1 MKYMTIAN
9 MKATPINYMGQQM
22 FTTKQVAD
30 RLGLEQRDLHNCR
43 NKKYLEKGTHWFSL
57 TKSEFMQVA
66 KNNGNNSIP
75 GYVATRIVLWTLEGI
90 NRVIA
95 HKNIDIG
102 EDDGTIPTELVVI
115 DRNDIETE
123 NDKAITIEN
132 VEDIGV
138 EDGRVDGRRL
148 HAFLQVETPY
158 TIWFERMCEYGF
170 VENVDFNFNKNVRVQ
185 KEGERNV
192 SREIITHSMTI
203 DMAKEISMIQRNE
216 RGKQAR
222 QYFIECEKRLKALPQ
237 KPMTQSEIIA
247 AMANQNVE
255 MERRMALAE
264 AKQEQQAKEI
274 QGIRE
279 TITLRPDDDWRG
291 KTTKLINKIV
301 EAMGGGAN
309 THMEVRRQIYNALNE
324 RFGVCVDTRL
334 RNKRDRMREFGCTK
348 TQIDKTNILDVI
360 AEDKKLIEG
369 YIAIVKD
376 MAIKYGVAYED

>member
-1 MKYMTIAN
+1 

-22 FTTKQVAD
+22 FTTTQVAT
-30 RLGLEQRDLHNCR
+30 RLNITPTALHNCKQR
-43 NKKYLEKGTHWFSL
+43 KYLKENLHWYSL
-57 TKSEFMQVA
+57 DEGAVIQLKKDNVD
-66 KNNGNNSIP
+66 NNALGKITNK
-75 GYVATRIVLWTLEGI
+75 VVLWTLEGI
-90 NRVIA
+90 NKVIA

-102 EDDGTIPTELVVI
+102 EDDGTIPAELIIV
-115 DRNDIETE
+115 DHNDNEIESDTLQV
-123 NDKAITIEN
+123 DS
-132 VEDIGV
+132 VDDIGID
-138 EDGRVDGRRL
+138 DGMVDGRRL
-148 HAFLQVETPY
+148 HAFLQIETRY
-158 TIWFERMCEYGF
+158 NDWFERMKEYGF
-170 VENVDFNFNKNVRVQ
+170 VEGVDFYSKMSKTSPNGGRPSIN
-185 KEGERNV
+185 
-192 SREIITHSMTI
+192 HDLTI

-255 MERRMALAE
+255 MERRMALTE

-279 TITLRPDDDWRG
+279 TITIKPDDDWRSN
-291 KTTKLINKIV
+291 TTKLINKIV

-309 THMEVRRQIYNALNE
+309 THMEVRRQIYNALND

-334 RNKRDRMREFGCTK
+334 RNKRDRMREVGCSK
-348 TQIDKTNILDVI
+348 SQIDKTNILDVI

-369 YIAIVKD
+369 YVSIVKD
-376 MAIKYGVAYED
+376 MAIKYGV

>member
-9 MKATPINYMGQQM
+9 MKATPINYMGQQL

-30 RLGLEQRDLHNCR
+30 RLGLKQRDLHNCR

-75 GYVATRIVLWTLEGI
+75 GYVATRIVLWTIEGI

-102 EDDGTIPTELVVI
+102 KDNDIISAELVAV
-115 DRNDIETE
+115 DHDNNDVANNEALHIESV
-123 NDKAITIEN
+123 D
-132 VEDIGV
+132 DIGV
-138 EDGRVDGRRL
+138 DENGNVDGRRL
-148 HAFLQVETPY
+148 HAFLLVDTPY
-158 TIWFERMCEYGF
+158 HVWFSRMCEYGF
-170 VENVDFNFNKNVRVQ
+170 VEGIDFCTKMFKSGNPIMGRPA
-185 KEGERNV
+185 
-192 SREIITHSMTI
+192 IDHSMTI
-203 DMAKEISMIQRNE
+203 NMAKEISMLQRNE

-222 QYFIECEKRLKALPQ
+222 LYFIRCEERSKQ
-237 KPMTQSEIIA
+237 KPMTTMEMIA
-247 AMANQNVE
+247 AQAQAMVEQERKTRQLQVE
-255 MERRMALAE
+255 MA
-264 AKQEQQAKEI
+264 QQAKEI

-279 TITLRPDDDWRG
+279 TITIKPDDDWRS

-309 THMEVRRQIYNALNE
+309 THMEVRRQIYNALND

-334 RNKRDRMREFGCTK
+334 RNKRDRMREVGCSK
-348 TQIDKTNILDVI
+348 SQIDKTNILDVI

-369 YIAIVKD
+369 YVAIVKD
-376 MAIKYGVAYED
+376 MAIKYGV